1 MALDWLAMPDTFDEL
16 RSEIARLEQENRE
29 FKTRARTPGTAGTSI
44 EGLDVFALRIGPDE
58 SIVHVNSAF
67 ARHLGLA
74 GKEEIIGQPAAV
86 LRRFL
91 NQELITAIV
100 RPAEGQSLVRM
111 AHDDRGRVFE
121 IKTTLHGGMLDV
133 VMQDVTDEEQFRSLV
148 QRYVLKDFDSLS
160 DEDLRTFKFPERRFM
175 TVSFTDLRGFTAL
188 TERLSPEEVR
198 SMVNAYFEE
207 TIRAVE
213 ENEATV
219 AQLVGDEVM
228 AFYGAPRYYKDHA
241 LRAIKTACEQIERVE
256 DLCARY
262 AGAGKEMCK
271 CGVGINSGD
280 VILGNMGGAGKQAY
294 TALGAPVNL
303 ASRLCGA
310 ARGGQVL
317 MSEVVLHAALATL
330 PPGWEMVES
339 RSLTGMED
347 EDLAGVGGKTE
358 GVQPLPEELRG
369 KVISIGPGIKTQN
382 NPATYTFR
390 YLYLLKPKGARELPV
405 LAVEQAR
412 HGRKTQFLS
421 DERAVVPQT
430 EVVIGKYHVLEMIG
444 EGGMGKV
451 WKARDQFENMV
462 AIKML
467 TAGQQASANQLQRF
481 RREAAIMAKLTHHHI
496 CRIHEIGEA
505 EGATYIAMEYVD
517 GVSLGEVLRHSA
529 DPATPPGSRSPKS
542 GQSDLNELVESIKQ
556 EKKSRSGSQ
565 VAGHSGSLPTPA
577 GSVSSV
583 VSLPMQR
590 VLALVV
596 AICEAVQFAHE
607 HGVLHRDLKP
617 ENIMIRPDGSPVVM
631 DFGLAKVEEEP
642 HDVSISIEGQIVGT
656 IEYMAP
662 EQAQSSKHVT
672 ERADVYSLGALL
684 YQLLTGRKHFESSGS
699 LLRDAQKLQDY
710 ESPPLRQY
718 NREIDK
724 DLETIVRKALRPD
737 PVQRYSS
744 VRHLLEDIKRY
755 QAGEPITARARS
767 VSDWM
772 VKRIRKN
779 RAACIFSA
787 ALVLLAVLF
796 GSYAYVGWRK
806 QWGGWTKEFQVD
818 FSHAPPAGPAQSEWL
833 GKRFV
838 FQDREAKS
846 AVDPWLVRDGAMKM
860 KPHEWC
866 WLRAVQIP
874 DDAKVFVK
882 LRFNGKPE
890 AFQICLNSGKEL
902 RQWDN
907 NPPGYS
913 CRFGI
918 WAGAMDLIARNE
930 LDRRN
935 DFNSLVVSSLPP
947 VVSQPSNRR
956 AGKRDLSLAFQR
968 QGEKVSLQVNGKDT
982 HHETYL
988 LPLLGGPGAA
998 GSGAGRHESIGL
1010 RTWADDVEIVSIYAY
1025 RFKLPESASPTVA
1038 GDALVES
1045 GQLNEAIDKY
1055 QTLARD
1061 YETVSPGIAAL
1072 ALTKGY
1078 LLATATGNDSR
1089 RAHFLTELR
1098 KPAPGHWSSLW
1109 HRDPR
1114 TEYLQKVGE
1123 VEALMLWKEGNYREA
1138 LKAFQPIFQANPD
1151 TRIVLECLH
1160 AERKPLEPEVSAE
1173 LLRRTAQ
1180 TTKLAG
1186 LDIGSLGLTSLD
1198 PLAGLNSLRGL
1209 DCRENRLTSLEPVR
1223 QMTQLRALYCAKNR
1237 ISSLAPIAGLP
1248 LAEFFCNDNQIESLE
1263 PLKGLALETLYCGEN
1278 QIGDLSPLQGQ
1289 PIYSLGC
1296 SGNRI
1301 TSLEPIA
1308 TLPNLSQLYCAA
1320 NRLTS
1325 LEPLRRAKQIEYL
1338 DCSRNAIG
1346 SLEPLGELKL
1356 QGLDCSGNPLV
1367 SLEPFVTAG
1376 DPPPWFVFD
1385 CETLPEAEIQRA
1397 IAAWSS
1403 RNFAVQAGSGRLLL
1417 ALRHGGF
1424 DQLKALGTE
1433 HAGHRYLYV
1442 QKPLNAG
1449 AAEQFC
1455 TQAGGHLV
1463 TIANEEE
1470 NTWLTQIVP
1479 PGGACRIGLVVTGG
1493 QPQWV
1498 NAEPVAFR
1506 PERTDIRA
1514 SDRIVIWQGGAWL
1527 PLPADE
1533 DRPMPF
1539 VIEWD

>member
-1 MALDWLAMPDTFDEL
+1 MPDTFDEM
-16 RSEIARLEQENRE
+16 RGEIARLEQENRE
-29 FKTRARTPGTAGTSI
+29 LKSRAKAPGTPGTSI
-44 EGLDVFALRIGPDE
+44 EGLDVFAIRIGPDE
-58 SIVHVNSAF
+58 SIVHVNTAF
-67 ARHLGLA
+67 VRHLGIA
-74 GKEEIIGQPAAV
+74 KKEEIIGQPAAI

-121 IKTTLHGGMLDV
+121 IKTTLRGGMLDV

-148 QRYVLKDFDSLS
+148 QRYILTDFDSLS

-228 AFYGAPRYYKDHA
+228 AFYGAPRYFKDHA

-262 AGAGKEMCK
+262 ARAGKEMCK

-317 MSEVVLHAALATL
+317 LTEVVLNAALATL
-330 PPGWEMVES
+330 PPGWETVES

-347 EDLAGVGGKTE
+347 EDLASVGGKTE

-369 KVISIGPGIKTQN
+369 KVISIGPGIKTQKS
-382 NPATYTFR
+382 PAAFTFR

-405 LAVEQAR
+405 IAVEQAR
-412 HGRKTQFLS
+412 HGRKPQFLS
-421 DERAVVPQT
+421 DERAAVQQT

-467 TAGQQASANQLQRF
+467 TAGQQASANQIQRF

-517 GVSLGEVLRHSA
+517 GVSLGEVIRHSA
-529 DPATPPGSRSPKS
+529 DTATPQGSRSHKS
-542 GQSDLNELVESIKQ
+542 GHSDLNELVESIKQ
-556 EKKSRSGSQ
+556 EKKSRTGSQ
-565 VAGHSGSLPTPA
+565 AAGHSGNPPTPPAAPA
-577 GSVSSV
+577 GGVSSV

-590 VLALVV
+590 VLAMMA

-631 DFGLAKVEEEP
+631 DFGLAKVEEES
-642 HDVSISIEGQIVGT
+642 HGASISIEGQIVGT
-656 IEYMAP
+656 IGYMAP

-699 LLRDAQKLQDY
+699 LLQDAQKLQDY
-710 ESPPLRQY
+710 ESPPLRQF

-724 DLETIVRKALRPD
+724 DLETIVRKALRAD
-737 PVQRYSS
+737 PVQRYTS

-755 QAGEPITARARS
+755 QAGDPITARAPS

-779 RAACIFSA
+779 RAACIISA
-787 ALVLLAVLF
+787 ALVMLAVLF

-806 QWGGWTKEFQVD
+806 QWGDWTKEFQVD
-818 FSHAPPAGPAQSEWL
+818 FSNAPPEGVAQSEWL
-833 GKRFV
+833 GKNFV
-838 FQDREAKS
+838 FQDRDAKS
-846 AVDPWLVRDGAMKM
+846 AVPPWPVRDGAMKM

-866 WLRAVQIP
+866 WLRDVQIP

-890 AFQICLNSGKEL
+890 AFQICLNAGKEL

-918 WAGAMDLIARNE
+918 WTGAMDLIARNE

-947 VVSQPSNRR
+947 VVTLPSNRS

-968 QGEKVSLQVNGKDT
+968 QGERASLQVNGRET

-988 LPLLGGPGAA
+988 LPLLGGGGAA
-998 GSGAGRHESIGL
+998 GSVAGRHESIGL
-1010 RTWADDVEIVSIYAY
+1010 RTWADDVEILSIYAY
-1025 RFKLPESASPTVA
+1025 RFKLPENASPTLA
-1038 GDALVES
+1038 GDALAET
-1045 GQLNEAIDKY
+1045 GQLDKATEKY

-1061 YETVSPGIAAL
+1061 YETVSPDIAAL
-1072 ALTKGY
+1072 AMTKGY
-1078 LLATATGNDSR
+1078 LLATARDDDSG
-1089 RAHFLTELR
+1089 RARFLTELR
-1098 KPAPGHWSSLW
+1098 KPAPGHWLSLW

-1114 TEYLQKVGE
+1114 AEYLQKVEE
-1123 VEALMLWKEGNYREA
+1123 VETLMLWKEGKYKEA
-1138 LKAFQPIFQANPD
+1138 LKALPAIFQANPD

-1173 LLRRTAQ
+1173 LLRWTAQ

-1186 LDIGSLGLTSLD
+1186 LDIGSLGLTSLS
-1198 PLAGLNSLRGL
+1198 PLARLSSLRGL
-1209 DCRENRLTSLEPVR
+1209 DCGDNNLTSLEPVR

-1237 ISSLAPIAGLP
+1237 INSLAPIAGLP
-1248 LAEFFCNDNQIESLE
+1248 LTEFFCNDNRIESLA
-1263 PLKGLALETLYCGEN
+1263 PLKGLSLDTLYCGGN
-1278 QIGDLSPLQGQ
+1278 RIGDLSPLQGQ

-1296 SGNRI
+1296 SGNQI
-1301 TSLEPIA
+1301 TSLEPIV
-1308 TLPNLSQLYCAA
+1308 TLPNLSQLYCAS

-1325 LEPLRRAKQIEYL
+1325 LEPLRRARQIEYL
-1338 DCSRNAIG
+1338 DCSRNAIV
-1346 SLEPLGELKL
+1346 SLEPLRDLRL
-1356 QGLDCSGNPLV
+1356 QGLDCSGNPLLT
-1367 SLEPFVTAG
+1367 LEPFVTAG
-1376 DPPPWFVFD
+1376 DPPPWFVFECD
-1385 CETLPEAEIQRA
+1385 TLPEAEIQRA
-1397 IAAWSS
+1397 ITAWSS
-1403 RNFAVQAGSGRLLL
+1403 RNLEFHARSAQLLL
-1417 ALRHGGF
+1417 ALRQGGGAHIR
-1424 DQLKALGTE
+1424 ALATE

-1442 QKPLNAG
+1442 QKPLTAG
-1449 AAEQFC
+1449 EAEQFC
-1455 TQAGGHLV
+1455 TKAGGHLV
-1463 TIANEEE
+1463 TIANKEE
-1470 NTWLTQIVP
+1470 NTWLSQIVP
-1479 PGGACRIGLVVTGG
+1479 PGGACRIGLVLTGG
-1493 QPQWV
+1493 KPHWV
-1498 NAEPVAFR
+1498 NAEPVAFL
-1506 PERTDIRA
+1506 PELTDIRV
-1514 SDRIVIWQGGAWL
+1514 SDRIVIWRGGAWL
-1527 PLPADE
+1527 PLPPDE
-1533 DRPMPF
+1533 DKPMPF
-1539 VIEWD
+1539 VLEWD